1 MTALVDPTRMT
12 AILAGSMKGTGGKQF
27 KVLLSFFNKCTA
39 DRQNQKSKTGEKNDG
54 PVIRGTNIPMFR
66 VNNHRDLPEA
76 FRTLDFYIALCHR
89 LMKQRMHL
97 AEETDSWSLAE
108 MQWILDLYAFAQKS
122 ISSWLSYHSL
132 ASHKATVILFA
143 EVEFSKETPG
153 AFGDCV
159 IGEAENLTKNE
170 GAVLQPLTRSWNYP
184 LWIRLRVSEFPGAG
198 LHLDEKN
205 GGHEDMDLPKHQQ
218 G

>member
-1 MTALVDPTRMT
+1 
-12 AILAGSMKGTGGKQF
+12 
-27 KVLLSFFNKCTA
+27 
-39 DRQNQKSKTGEKNDG
+39 
-54 PVIRGTNIPMFR
+54 MFR
-66 VNNHRDLPEA
+66 TNNHRDLPET
-76 FRTLDFYIALCHR
+76 FRTYAR
-89 LMKQRMHL
+89 LLYRIVSSPHETTNAMHL

-108 MQWILDLYAFAQKS
+108 MQWILDLFAFAQKVFFMNFP
-122 ISSWLSYHSL
+122 LNL
-132 ASHKATVILFA
+132 AGVLEVHIFVVLIQQPGQPQATAILFA

-153 AFGDCV
+153 AFGDCA

-170 GAVLQPLTRSWNYP
+170 GAVLQPLTRSWELSPIELRGNYP
-184 LWIRLRVSEFPGAG
+184 LWIRLREDSEQFTILKELKTGLRLPDCMVSEFPGAG